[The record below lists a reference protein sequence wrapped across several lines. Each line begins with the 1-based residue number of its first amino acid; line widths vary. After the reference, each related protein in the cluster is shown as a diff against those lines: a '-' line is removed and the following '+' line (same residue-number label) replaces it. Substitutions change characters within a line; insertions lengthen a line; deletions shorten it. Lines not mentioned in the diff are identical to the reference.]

1 MTFDWPNK
9 TLNVRIPKIEL
20 LDNEELEIKYASG
33 GGGIVKKYLRGNKAP
48 AEKMIEDPLFE
59 KAPEDEYVGLQEVMI
74 EDSLF
79 EKAPEDEYVGP
90 QELMIKDH
98 TFEIKKNDIL
108 SHKITINFASY
119 DGVTISIFSPEIF
132 QNILKQT
139 FETLEIE
146 GKLFDS
152 YEIWKTNFWDTEII
166 SAVRMKELYSKGK
179 IEVG

>member
-33 GGGIVKKYLRGNKAP
+33 GGGIVKKYLRRNKAP
-48 AEKMIEDPLFE
+48 AEAMIEDPLFE
-59 KAPEDEYVGLQEVMI
+59 KAPKDEYVGLQEV
-74 EDSLF
+74 
-79 EKAPEDEYVGP
+79 
-90 QELMIKDH
+90 MIKDH

-108 SHKITINFASY
+108 SHKMTINFASY
-119 DGVTISIFSPEIF
+119 DDVTISIFSPEIF
-132 QNILKQT
+132 QNILQQT